1 MISNSWQR
9 QGLALTAVQVYL
21 RYWYLECRVR
31 LLTSTCESTLLEQ
44 SLNFA
49 HKACTEQREVAAI
62 AMASDIAEMAT
73 VPEPVP
79 RSPNIEPNNNLH
91 TPWMHQVSLE
101 LSYWAL
107 Q

>member
-1 MISNSWQR
+1 MHP
-9 QGLALTAVQVYL
+9 
-21 RYWYLECRVR
+21 
-31 LLTSTCESTLLEQ
+31 LTSTCESNFCWEQ

-49 HKACTEQREVAAI
+49 NKACTELREVAAI

-107 Q
+107 QCNTKAYLSKYMC

>member
-1 MISNSWQR
+1 M
-9 QGLALTAVQVYL
+9 
-21 RYWYLECRVR
+21 R

-49 HKACTEQREVAAI
+49 NKACTELREAAAT

-79 RSPNIEPNNNLH
+79 RSPNIEPNNNGGLDA
-91 TPWMHQVSLE
+91 PWMHEVSLE